1 MSPGGPR
8 PATDPSVSA
17 KSSFKPGPGQAMGD
31 GAPAGGVG
39 RGHGPLPDPAPRVGG
54 KVVDEGAGIPWKT
67 LAKGAVIAVVVWTM
81 LALLFAGQYYAASA
95 MQGRP
100 VLWSHAVTYALADW
114 YVFGLLAPPVA
125 WLGRQVR
132 LEWPLRARHLLIHL
146 LACGA
151 FMMAYL
157 LIRAGVAVVQL
168 RWAGGSVAFADV
180 FEPLLVKTLPH
191 SLLVY
196 WAVVVVQHV
205 VAFQRRAQERER
217 RAAELEQRLTAARLQ
232 ALQMQLNPHFL
243 FNTLNAVASL
253 MHSDVEAADRVLI
266 RLSEL
271 LRRAL
276 DTRDRQEVP
285 LREELEFLDR
295 YLEIEQTRFG
305 NRLRVEREIDG
316 SLLDQL
322 VPNLVLQ
329 PLVENAIKHGI
340 EPQRRPGTIW
350 LGVGRDATDLVLRVR
365 DNGAGLKAPR
375 PGRAGHGIGLGNT
388 RRRLEQLYG
397 KQQELTIREVE
408 GGGTEVIVRLP
419 CHAN

>member
-1 MSPGGPR
+1 MLKVKPR
-8 PATDPSVSA
+8 GEVEGLD
-17 KSSFKPGPGQAMGD
+17 
-31 GAPAGGVG
+31 
-39 RGHGPLPDPAPRVGG
+39 RGTG
-54 KVVDEGAGIPWKT
+54 GAGVAAGPAWRRVPWGE
-67 LAKGAVIAVVVWTM
+67 LARGAVIAVVVWTA
-81 LALLFAGQYYAASA
+81 LALLFGGQYYASSA

-100 VLWSHAVTYALADW
+100 VRWSHAVGYALADW

-125 WLGRQVR
+125 WLGRRVR
-132 LEWPLRARHLLIHL
+132 LEWPLRARHVAVHVF
-146 LACGA
+146 ACGA
-151 FMMAYL
+151 FMLAYL
-157 LIRAGVAVVQL
+157 LIRATVAVVQF
-168 RWAGGSVAFADV
+168 RAAGGTVTFLDV

-191 SLLVY
+191 SMLVY
-196 WAVVVVQHV
+196 WAVVAVQHV
-205 VAFQRRAQERER
+205 VAYQRRAHERER

-253 MHSDVEAADRVLI
+253 MHQDVEAADRVLI

-285 LREELEFLDR
+285 LEEELAFLDR

-305 NRLRVEREIDG
+305 DRLRVERDIDAG
-316 SLLDQL
+316 LLKQM

-340 EPQRRPGTIW
+340 EPQRRAGLIR
-350 LGVGRDATDLVLRVR
+350 VEVRRDGDQMVVTVR
-365 DNGAGLKAPR
+365 DNGVGLHAARPVR
-375 PGRAGHGIGLGNT
+375 PGRKGHGIGLGNT

-397 KQQELTIREVE
+397 ARQELVIRDAE
-408 GGGTEVIVRLP
+408 GGGTEVVVRLP
-419 CHAN
+419 CQPQIDT

>member
-1 MSPGGPR
+1 MPAAQPAPNS
-8 PATDPSVSA
+8 PATESET
-17 KSSFKPGPGQAMGD
+17 GR
-31 GAPAGGVG
+31 VG
-39 RGHGPLPDPAPRVGG
+39 RE
-54 KVVDEGAGIPWKT
+54 DETGAETPVAKPGIPWVA
-67 LAKGAVIAVVVWTM
+67 LAQGAVIAVVVWTV
-81 LALLFAGQYYAASA
+81 LALLFGGQYYAASA

-100 VLWSHAVTYALADW
+100 VSWSHAVIYSLADW

-125 WLGRQVR
+125 WLGRHVR
-132 LEWPLRARHLLIHL
+132 LEWPLRARHIAVHL

-151 FMMAYL
+151 FMLAYL
-157 LIRAGVAVVQL
+157 LIRAVLAVFQL
-168 RWAGGSVAFADV
+168 RWAGKAVGFADV
-180 FEPLLVKTLPH
+180 FEPLLVKTLPY
-191 SLLVY
+191 SLVVY
-196 WAVVVVQHV
+196 WAVVSVQHV
-205 VAFQRRAQERER
+205 VAFQKRAHERER

-253 MHSDVEAADRVLI
+253 MHSDVDAADRVLI

-305 NRLRVEREIDG
+305 DRLRVEREIDPT
-316 SLLDQL
+316 LLDQM
-322 VPNLVLQ
+322 VPNLMLQ

-340 EPQRRPGTIW
+340 EPQRRPGWIRLEVRREGTHMLLI
-350 LGVGRDATDLVLRVR
+350 VR
-365 DNGAGLKAPR
+365 DNGVGLR
-375 PGRAGHGIGLGNT
+375 PAKPSRRGHGIGLGNT

-397 KQQELTIREVE
+397 KEQELVIRDAD
-408 GGGTEVIVRLP
+408 GGGTEVLVRLP
-419 CHAN
+419 CQAN

>member
-1 MSPGGPR
+1 MRG
-8 PATDPSVSA
+8 
-17 KSSFKPGPGQAMGD
+17 K
-31 GAPAGGVG
+31 AGGG
-39 RGHGPLPDPAPRVGG
+39 LNGQRARVLLQ
-54 KVVDEGAGIPWKT
+54 GA
-67 LAKGAVIAVVVWTM
+67 AIAVVVWTV
-81 LALLFAGQYYAASA
+81 LAFLFAGQYYASSA

-100 VLWSHAVTYALADW
+100 VTWGNALGYALADW

-125 WLGRQVR
+125 WLGRHVR
-132 LEWPLRARHLLIHL
+132 LEWPLKARHLLVHL
-146 LACGA
+146 FACAA
-151 FMMAYL
+151 FVLAYL
-157 LIRAGVAVVQL
+157 LIRAAVAVIQF
-168 RWAGGSVAFADV
+168 RWAGGTAGFLDV

-191 SLLVY
+191 VFLVY
-196 WAVVVVQHV
+196 WAVVAVQHV
-205 VAFQRRAQERER
+205 VAFQQRAHEREK

-253 MHSDVEAADRVLI
+253 MHSDVDAADRVLI

-285 LREELEFLDR
+285 LREELAFLDR

-305 NRLRVEREIDG
+305 SRLTIEREIDP
-316 SLLDQL
+316 SLLEQP

-340 EPQRRPGTIW
+340 EPQRRQ
-350 LGVGRDATDLVLRVR
+350 GVIRVEARRDGAGMRLTVR
-365 DNGAGLKAPR
+365 DNGGGLHPEQAPR
-375 PGRAGHGIGLGNT
+375 KGHGIGLGNT

-397 KQQELTIREVE
+397 ARQELVIRDAE
-408 GGGTEVIVRLP
+408 GGGTEVVMRLP
-419 CHAN
+419 CQAN

>member
-1 MSPGGPR
+1 M
-8 PATDPSVSA
+8 PADTARNPAST
-17 KSSFKPGPGQAMGD
+17 PGPLLDSSGSG
-31 GAPAGGVG
+31 GAT
-39 RGHGPLPDPAPRVGG
+39 GPETGESPPVRSWRN
-54 KVVDEGAGIPWKT
+54 IPWKD
-67 LAKGAVIAVVVWTM
+67 LAQGAVIAVVVWTV
-81 LALLFAGQYYAASA
+81 LALLFGGQYYASSA

-100 VLWSHAVTYALADW
+100 VRWSHAVGYALADW

-125 WLGRQVR
+125 WLGRHVR
-132 LEWPLRARHLLIHL
+132 LEWPLRAKHVAVHVF
-146 LACGA
+146 ACGA
-151 FMMAYL
+151 FMLGYL
-157 LIRAGVAVVQL
+157 LIRATVAVIQF
-168 RWAGGSVAFADV
+168 RSAGGIVVFADA
-180 FEPLLVKTLPH
+180 FEPLLIKTLPH

-196 WAVVVVQHV
+196 WAVVAVQHV
-205 VAFQRRAQERER
+205 VAYQRRAHERER

-305 NRLRVEREIDG
+305 ERLRVEREIDSG
-316 SLLDQL
+316 LLEQP

-340 EPQRRPGTIW
+340 EPKRRPGVIW
-350 LGVGRDATDLVLRVR
+350 LGVRREGPHLVLTVR
-365 DNGAGLKAPR
+365 DNGVGLHPER
-375 PGRAGHGIGLGNT
+375 PSRRGHGIGLGNT

-397 KQQELTIREVE
+397 VRQELIIRDAE
-408 GGGTEVIVRLP
+408 GGGTEVLLRLP
-419 CHAN
+419 CQAN

>member
-1 MSPGGPR
+1 MPT
-8 PATDPSVSA
+8 PAAPTAKETPLADPETS
-17 KSSFKPGPGQAMGD
+17 
-31 GAPAGGVG
+31 GGVG
-39 RGHGPLPDPAPRVGG
+39 EGGGGDSAPTA
-54 KVVDEGAGIPWKT
+54 KPGIPW
-67 LAKGAVIAVVVWTM
+67 LALAQGAVIAVVVWTV
-81 LALLFAGQYYAASA
+81 LALLFGGQYYASSA

-100 VLWSHAVTYALADW
+100 VRWSHAVTFALADW

-125 WLGRQVR
+125 WLGRHVR
-132 LEWPLRARHLLIHL
+132 LEWPLKAKHIAVHL

-151 FMMAYL
+151 FMLAYL
-157 LIRAGVAVVQL
+157 LIRAVVAVVQL
-168 RWAGGSVAFADV
+168 RWAGGTVAFVDV
-180 FEPLLVKTLPH
+180 FEPLLVKTLPY
-191 SLLVY
+191 SLVVY
-196 WAVVVVQHV
+196 WAVVSVQHV
-205 VAFQRRAQERER
+205 VAYQRRAHERER

-253 MHSDVEAADRVLI
+253 MHSDVDAADRVLI

-305 NRLRVEREIDG
+305 DRLRVEREIDAT
-316 SLLDQL
+316 LLDQL

-340 EPQRRPGTIW
+340 EPQRRPGWIR
-350 LGVGRDATDLVLRVR
+350 LGVRREGSQMLLIVR
-365 DNGAGLKAPR
+365 DNGVGLR
-375 PGRAGHGIGLGNT
+375 PAKPSRRGHGIGLGNT

-397 KQQELTIREVE
+397 KQQELVIREAE
-408 GGGTEVIVRLP
+408 GGGTEVLVRLP
-419 CHAN
+419 CQAN